1 MYQNHTVEKKMHK
14 ILYNYIYV
22 KYMDTKQYPIT
33 FRVHEWIVKGRKVLN
48 KYLYTHTH
56 PEPVSGRARK
66 RNWNFL
72 FLFFS

>member
-1 MYQNHTVEKKMHK
+1 MYQNHTVEKKNMHK

-56 PEPVSGRARK
+56 RA
-66 RNWNFL
+66 
-72 FLFFS
+72 S